1 MDNFQRRKGRQLMA
15 LLLLS
20 ALLFNYPMLSIFSIN
35 GMIFGIPILY
45 VYIFI
50 SWLAIIGLTA
60 AAIEWRK

>member
-1 MDNFQRRKGRQLMA
+1 MA